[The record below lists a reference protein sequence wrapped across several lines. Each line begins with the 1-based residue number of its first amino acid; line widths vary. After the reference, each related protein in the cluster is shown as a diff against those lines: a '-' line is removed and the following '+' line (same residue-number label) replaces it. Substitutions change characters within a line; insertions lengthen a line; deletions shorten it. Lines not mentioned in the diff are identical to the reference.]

1 MMEPEPE
8 PEPQPR
14 PQPAKGWGAVRA
26 AKQVAAARPDHRGWE
41 ELSDSAPSALKWI
54 MKSQLVLTCPAS
66 LEGVEAN
73 GRPRSS
79 SRDGAAA
86 MELQITT
93 EIAVPPE
100 GAGV

>member
-1 MMEPEPE
+1 MVKAGGM
-8 PEPQPR
+8 
-14 PQPAKGWGAVRA
+14 
-26 AKQVAAARPDHRGWE
+26 AAADAAGGGG
-41 ELSDSAPSALKWI
+41 SDRASAA
-54 MKSQLVLTCPAS
+54 
-66 LEGVEAN
+66 EAN